1 MSRWGVVLLTLAICM
16 AIWQVSAQQMEV
28 DRRQPGDIEAGKRLF
43 RTANWTATGLTCFH
57 CHADF
62 NEKKTPDGQ
71 IRPGHSLFNGG
82 FRTLFHRW
90 DRKNTPSVVNA
101 VSACMTRWIT
111 ERKEEGNV
119 GKEPARHH
127 VRQLIAYLQSG
138 PMTHET
144 KAKPI
149 EPIWIDELPS
159 DRTLMAGDSTLGARV
174 FRRSCQHCHLPEGDG
189 PAPSLVRN
197 GYSRYQIAKKVRN
210 IDNAGLGGLV
220 MPAFQLDRL
229 SDRELINVCAYVFQM

>member
-1 MSRWGVVLLTLAICM
+1 MKWMAVTFLIVAMGLGV
-16 AIWQVSAQQMEV
+16 WQASAQDV
-28 DRRQPGDIEAGKRLF
+28 DKRQPGDIEAGKRLF

-71 IRPGHSLFNGG
+71 IRPGHSLYNAG

-90 DRKNTPSVVNA
+90 DRRKTPSVANA
-101 VSACMTRWIT
+101 VTACMTRWIT
-111 ERKEEGNV
+111 EREEEGTI
-119 GKEPARHH
+119 GKEPARYQL
-127 VRQLIAYLQSG
+127 RQIIAYLQSS
-138 PMTHET
+138 PMVQET

-149 EPIWIDELPS
+149 EPLWIDEIPS
-159 DRTLMAGDSTLGARV
+159 DRTLKAGDSALGARV
-174 FRRSCQHCHLPEGDG
+174 FRRSCQHCHLAEGDG

-197 GYSRYQIAKKVRN
+197 GYSRYQIAKKVRG
-210 IDNAGLGGLV
+210 IDNHGLDGLV